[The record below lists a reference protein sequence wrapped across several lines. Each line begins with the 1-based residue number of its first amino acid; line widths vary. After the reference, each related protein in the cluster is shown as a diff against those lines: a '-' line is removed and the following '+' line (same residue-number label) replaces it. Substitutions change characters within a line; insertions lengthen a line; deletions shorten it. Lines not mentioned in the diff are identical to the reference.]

1 MEPGQT
7 SLIDKITRAM
17 PRLSRGQKAIANY
30 ILAHYEQAAYMTA
43 ARIGEEAA
51 VSESTVVRF
60 AMELGFNGYPHFQ
73 KVLQEA
79 LKVRLTSVQ
88 RMKASLKLTDR
99 DDIPGAVL
107 LADQEK
113 LKKTHE
119 LLDRDA
125 FNRAVDLILDAQ
137 KIYILGVRSSAPLAS
152 FLGFYFNLIFDNVRL
167 VHTTSVSELFEQIL
181 SVKQGDVMIGIS
193 FPRYS
198 RRTIQAMSYSRS
210 TGATVI
216 ALTDKA
222 GNPIANNADVCL
234 LAPSDMTSFVDSL
247 VAPLSVINA
256 LIAAIGYKRQDTVSQ
271 TLEKLERIWDE
282 YEVYDKSDLTNG

>member
-1 MEPGQT
+1 M
-7 SLIDKITRAM
+7 
-17 PRLSRGQKAIANY
+17 
-30 ILAHYEQAAYMTA
+30 
-43 ARIGEEAA
+43 
-51 VSESTVVRF
+51 
-60 AMELGFNGYPHFQ
+60 
-73 KVLQEA
+73 
-79 LKVRLTSVQ
+79 
-88 RMKASLKLTDR
+88 
-99 DDIPGAVL
+99 
-107 LADQEK
+107 
-113 LKKTHE
+113 
-119 LLDRDA
+119 
-125 FNRAVDLILDAQ
+125 
-137 KIYILGVRSSAPLAS
+137 RSSAPLAS